1 MSNLLLPQSVKVG
14 NAWYFIFIVLGV
26 IATVGLY
33 FIVRKKS
40 YRTQYNIL
48 YGIIIANF
56 ILHFLKLAF
65 QPYRGQLPAT
75 IRKVSFENICAVS
88 TLIFPFLYRS
98 RKQAVKNYVF
108 FIGIVGGLAAFLYPT
123 NAIEQTTINFD
134 TFRFYI
140 NHWGL
145 VAVPLI
151 SACVGII
158 KVNYKKC
165 WVAPVFFLLIEYVI
179 LFNEVAVLKFGW
191 LDEFL
196 EGRTFTQALL
206 DRNFRNNSFVFGP
219 MDSYGKATGFITA
232 LVPDFMTKSVF
243 GINNGVDFY
252 WPVVWMII
260 PAFIYLP
267 LFFLALAAPFTYKE
281 MLADGKALIAKIKAR
296 KKTTQETETEPT
308 TINEEKN
315 QE

>member
-1 MSNLLLPQSVKVG
+1 MLNLLLPQSVKVG
-14 NAWYFIFIVLGV
+14 NAWYFMFIALGV
-26 IATVGLY
+26 IATIGLY
-33 FIVRKKS
+33 FLLRGKS
-40 YRTQYNIL
+40 YRTKYNVL

-65 QPYRGQLPAT
+65 QPYRGELPAS

-108 FIGIVGGLAAFLYPT
+108 FIGVVGGLAAFLYPT

-145 VAVPLI
+145 VAVPLV

-165 WVAPVFFLLIEYVI
+165 WVAPVFFLIIEYVI
-179 LFNEVAVLKFGW
+179 LFNEVAVMKLGW
-191 LDEFL
+191 LNWTE
-196 EGRTFTQALL
+196 TNTQTLL

-219 MDSYGKATGFITA
+219 MDAYGKVTGFITA
-232 LVPDFMTKSVF
+232 FVPDFMTKSVF
-243 GINNGVDFY
+243 GLNGGIDFY

-281 MLADGKALIAKIKAR
+281 MYADGKAFIAKIKNR
-296 KKTTQETETEPT
+296 KKEAEEIQPQTPSQTEE
-308 TINEEKN
+308 NKKE
-315 QE
+315 